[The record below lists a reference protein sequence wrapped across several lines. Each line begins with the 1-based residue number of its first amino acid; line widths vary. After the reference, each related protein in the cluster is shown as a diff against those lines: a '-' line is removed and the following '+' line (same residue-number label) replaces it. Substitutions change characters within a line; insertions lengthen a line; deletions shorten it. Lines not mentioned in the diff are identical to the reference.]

1 MVKQVYKGWIGMKKL
16 IFAAMLSVLLVISAC
31 AMAAGLQENG
41 FDYYVENGEA
51 VVSGYQGTKT
61 DIVVPETLGGYKVTK
76 LDYECFAGQ
85 DGFTSV
91 KLPNTL
97 RIIGW
102 TAFAGCENLRSI
114 DIPAGVTEIG
124 RYAFSGC
131 TNLSSVTLP
140 DSLVTL
146 RRYAFSDC
154 PSLKKLVIPANVEDI
169 PGDVFY
175 GSTYLQ
181 KLTIMGKKTTFVD
194 LDRYVMM
201 DRYGLCNVYVWKGSW
216 ADKQLSDD
224 PDFPLYYMMAES
236 VPEANAI
243 KVEQVSGGAVDP
255 SAVTEA
261 NVPAY
266 VPVRPVKEPT
276 LILTSNNNLTGT
288 AEDGTKVKLSD
299 CYLIHEVH
307 RSVNNEI
314 LYDLSVRTE
323 DGQYVTVEFNPPE
336 ALVIPYPAGVK
347 YQQALKMEFTVEH
360 QKASGWE
367 CFSTKTGSLIRTK
380 GGLLL
385 YTSSFSPFELTWEE
399 GADPSQLPQT
409 GDNAPS
415 VAMLMGLI
423 VLCGAAVLMLKRKA
437 A

>member
-1 MVKQVYKGWIGMKKL
+1 MYKGWIGMKKL
-16 IFAAMLSVLLVISAC
+16 FFVAMLSILLVISAC

-154 PSLKKLVIPANVEDI
+154 SSLKELVIPANVKDI
-169 PGDVFY
+169 PGDTFY
-175 GSTYLQ
+175 GSTRLSRL
-181 KLTIMGKKTTFVD
+181 KIMGKETTFVD

-201 DRYGLCNVYVWKGSW
+201 DRHGLCNVYVWKNSW

-224 PDFPLYYMMAES
+224 PDFPLYYMNAES
-236 VPEANAI
+236 VPEAKAI
-243 KVEQVSGGAVDP
+243 KIEKASGSTIDP
-255 SAVTEA
+255 SDVTEA
-261 NVPAY
+261 NVPSY
-266 VPVRPVKEPT
+266 VPAKPVKEPT
-276 LILTSNNNLTGT
+276 LILTSQNNIEGT
-288 AEDGTKVKLSD
+288 AEDGTVVALAD
-299 CYLIHEVH
+299 CYIIHEIH
-307 RSVNNEI
+307 KSMDDMI

-323 DGQYVTVEFNPPE
+323 DGQYVEVDFYPPE
-336 ALVIPYPAGVK
+336 ALLLPYPAGVK
-347 YQQALKMEFTVEH
+347 YQQALRMEFTVKH
-360 QKASGWE
+360 QTAKGRE
-367 CFSTKTGSLIRTK
+367 YFSTEGGSLIRTK

-385 YTSSFSPFELTWEE
+385 YTSSLSPFELTWEE
-399 GADPSQLPQT
+399 AADPSGLPET

-415 VAMLMGLI
+415 VALLMGLI
-423 VLCGAAVLMLKRKA
+423 ALCGAAVLMLKRRTA
-437 A
+437 